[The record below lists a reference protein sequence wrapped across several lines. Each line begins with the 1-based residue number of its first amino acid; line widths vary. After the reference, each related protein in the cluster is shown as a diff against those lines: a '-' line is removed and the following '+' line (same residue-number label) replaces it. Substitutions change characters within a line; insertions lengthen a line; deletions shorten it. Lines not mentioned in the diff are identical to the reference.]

1 MCFPSVSF
9 FLQYHFFWGAH
20 PHYLKKICSPWIWT
34 NLKND
39 PENVK
44 NPRNFADPQN
54 SDMSV
59 LPPTGSDERGVLGV
73 GSIPVAIF
81 PSCQDMKT
89 IALKLPKQEYSWV
102 LKVRNTSEAVL

>member
-9 FLQYHFFWGAH
+9 FSGG
-20 PHYLKKICSPWIWT
+20 PIPTIVKKKSSPWIWT
-34 NLKND
+34 NLKNG

-44 NPRNFADPQN
+44 NPRNSADPQN

-81 PSCQDMKT
+81 PSC
-89 IALKLPKQEYSWV
+89 
-102 LKVRNTSEAVL
+102 